1 MRWKTWLAIAA
12 TSAVALY
19 AIPASAQS
27 TQVTRFVSGSTPG
40 GGVDTLSRVLS
51 DSMAASMGRTI
62 IVENKPGA
70 GYTIA
75 TDHVAK
81 SKPDGNTVLITFNV
95 QPTFGLVGSKL
106 SFDPV
111 KDFRAVGMIAT
122 TPYVIV
128 ANPNLP
134 GADLK
139 QALALAKTQGRS
151 LTFGSIGLGT
161 PQHLMME
168 RLKAQTGVDIRMIH
182 YKGVSAMMDVIGG
195 TVDFSLLTPSSSEAQ
210 VKNGRLKALAVS
222 SPNRLPELPNVAT
235 VAEQGYQGFISD
247 GWYAMM
253 LPAKTPP
260 AIVQAYNKALNEA
273 LVQPTVRDR
282 MRALNATPAPGTPEV
297 LDQLI
302 RDDAKTWRKVIE
314 DNKIKAE

>member
-1 MRWKTWLAIAA
+1 MRWKTWLAMAA
-12 TSAVALY
+12 ASAVALY
-19 AIPASAQS
+19 AVPALAQP

-51 DSMAASMGRTI
+51 DSMATSMGRTI
-62 IVENKPGA
+62 IVENRPGA

-75 TDHVAK
+75 TDYVAK

-106 SFDPV
+106 AFDPV

-128 ANPNLP
+128 AHPNLP

-139 QALALAKTQGRS
+139 QVLALAKTQGRS

-253 LPAKTPP
+253 LPARTPT

-273 LVQPTVRDR
+273 LAQPTVRDR
-282 MRALNATPAPGTPEV
+282 MRALNATPAPGAPEA

-302 RDDAKTWRKVIE
+302 REDAKTWRKVIE